1 MRSLE
6 GGSANNILTAGSLVL
21 KNHVCPWRHAYL
33 FDNFLRRLVHDPK
46 KILQTYVRPGMTVL
60 DIGCGMGFFSI
71 GMARLVGS
79 HGRVIAVDLQQEML
93 DVLRKRAA
101 GAGVGSRIQTHHCA
115 PDDLGVTSPVD
126 FVLAFWMI
134 HEVPN
139 PTRLFRQI
147 RTLLNPH
154 GHFLIAEPKFH
165 VSSENFHET
174 LALAKDIGWRSGGDA
189 PIRLSRS
196 AVLRVAAPQDTRQGP
211 LARA

>member
-1 MRSLE
+1 
-6 GGSANNILTAGSLVL
+6 
-21 KNHVCPWRHAYL
+21 
-33 FDNFLRRLVHDPK
+33 
-46 KILQTYVRPGMTVL
+46 MTVL

-79 HGRVIAVDLQQEML
+79 YGRVIAVDLQEEML
-93 DVLRKRAA
+93 EVLRKRAA
-101 GAGVGSRIQTHHCA
+101 RAGVGAQIQTHRCS
-115 PDDLGVTSPVD
+115 PDDLGVTRPVD

-147 RTLLNPH
+147 RTLLNPQ
-154 GHFLIAEPKFH
+154 GHFLMAEPKFH

-174 LALAKDIGWRSGGDA
+174 LASAKAVGWRSAGDA

-196 AVLRVAAPQDTRQGP
+196 ALLRVAAPHDTRRDP
-211 LARA
+211 LAKV

>member
-1 MRSLE
+1 M
-6 GGSANNILTAGSLVL
+6 
-21 KNHVCPWRHAYL
+21 
-33 FDNFLRRLVHDPK
+33 
-46 KILQTYVRPGMTVL
+46 L

-79 HGRVIAVDLQQEML
+79 HGRVIAVDLQEEML
-93 DVLRKRAA
+93 EVLRKRAA
-101 GAGVGSRIQTHHCA
+101 GAGMGSRIQTRRCA
-115 PDDLGVTSPVD
+115 PDDVGITSPVD

-147 RTLLNPH
+147 RTVLNPH
-154 GHFLIAEPKFH
+154 GHFLITEPKIH
-165 VSSENFHET
+165 VSSKDFQQT
-174 LALAKDIGWRSGGDA
+174 LAVAKSVGWRSAGDA

-196 AVLRVAAPQDTRQGP
+196 ALLRVAGPQETRQLP